1 MKPLAVDVITYAPT
15 EYFQCN
21 RCEVVFRETDFA
33 GARKFRR
40 EARESSLP
48 PELMRDY
55 QALRDWVFDAD
66 ERYGGRVVFRVVDA
80 ASIQGFLKSLR
91 YGVRG
96 YPAVVISRSAKYV
109 GNDFR
114 MAEELI
120 ERQLASRAR

>member
-1 MKPLAVDVITYAPT
+1 MKPLAGDVITYAPT

-66 ERYGGRVVFRVVDA
+66 ERYGGGGGFRVGGA
-80 ASIQGFLKSLR
+80 ASLQGFLKSLR

-96 YPAVVISRSAKYV
+96 YPAGGLRRSAEY
-109 GNDFR
+109 
-114 MAEELI
+114 
-120 ERQLASRAR
+120 